1 MSLYEQLGGEAELR
15 AIVDDFIDRCFDDTM
30 IGFLFLR
37 AERERIKKFEFQHAA
52 HALGAPIP
60 YEGRPLD
67 EAHRPH
73 RFLGGQFDRR
83 KQILKDT
90 LRDHGAPAPVVD
102 AWIDHQDG
110 LRHLITR
117 DPDSNCR
124 D

>member
-1 MSLYEQLGGEAELR
+1 MSLYEQLGGEVRLR

-30 IGFLFLR
+30 IGFLFAR

-52 HALGAPIP
+52 EALGAPIR
-60 YEGRPLD
+60 YEGRPLAQ
-67 EAHRPH
+67 AHRPH
-73 RFLGGQFDRR
+73 RILGGQFDRR

-90 LRDHGAPAPVVD
+90 LRDHGAPNPVVD
-102 AWIDHQDG
+102 AWVGHQDG